1 MNSKDFIQALRK
13 VIREE
18 VQSAVRT
25 ELNKITPILEQRAPV
40 NKAPIQERTTV
51 TTKVTT
57 KKPVMKQYT
66 ENSTLN
72 ELLNHTAGFSNENSG
87 VYLEENIG
95 MSQIDYNDFSEWPTM
110 NRKPMAQKPAVFTD
124 VNGSKIDASQLT
136 QTEAG
141 AAVVNAL
148 TKDYSALMKAIDKKK
163 GK

>member
-25 ELNKITPILEQRAPV
+25 EFKKLNEGMIYETRKPQP
-40 NKAPIQERTTV
+40 V
-51 TTKVTT
+51 TTSYTQTYKPKATT
-57 KKPVMKQYT
+57 KKQYS
-66 ENSTLN
+66 NN
-72 ELLNHTAGFSNENSG
+72 PLLNDLLNDTAFVPSEGPA
-87 VYLEENIG
+87 VMLEE
-95 MSQIDYNDFSEWPTM
+95 QINYNDYAEWPTM
-110 NRKPMAQKPAVFTD
+110 TSRMPVQRQAPTVLTD
-124 VNGSKIDASQLT
+124 VNGARVNVQQLA

>member
-18 VQSAVRT
+18 VQTAVRT
-25 ELNKITPILEQRAPV
+25 EMSKFNVITETKAPV
-40 NKAPIQERTTV
+40 NKYPVYNKSTV
-51 TTKVTT
+51 TQKVQS
-57 KKPVMKQYT
+57 KKQFVKDPML
-66 ENSTLN
+66 NSLLN
-72 ELLNHTAGFSNENSG
+72 ETNGFKSDG
-87 VYLEENIG
+87 PVAYMEEQV
-95 MSQIDYNDFSEWPTM
+95 SYNDYSEWPTM
-110 NRKPMAQKPAVFTD
+110 KNNINPMMGGMTAQKSIVPTTD
-124 VNGSKIDASQLT
+124 TEGRPVNVNQLA